1 MSDDGTQAG
10 TSDDQQQPT
19 PNPNTPNFDG
29 PFDEAKAQRLVE
41 NLRESERKLKE
52 ELATLRPK
60 AAEFDKL
67 EESKKT
73 ETQKLSEQ
81 LAVETAKR
89 EALERQALRFKVGV
103 AKGLPAELID
113 RLQGET
119 EEDLQADADK
129 LLKLVTPEAPGVPRA
144 SRTQGAPE
152 NGSPASGSNASIN
165 EAIRRAARR

>member
-60 AAEFDKL
+60 AAELDKL

-73 ETQKLSEQ
+73 ELQKLTEQ
-81 LAVETAKR
+81 LTAETAKR
-89 EALERQALRFKVGV
+89 EELERQALRFQVGV
-103 AKGLPAELID
+103 AKGVPAELID
-113 RLQGET
+113 RLKGDT
-119 EEDLQADADK
+119 EEALGADADK
-129 LLKLVTPEAPGVPRA
+129 LLALVTPEAPGVPRA
-144 SRTQGAPE
+144 SRAQGAPE
-152 NGSPASGSNASIN
+152 GGSPKGGMNDR
-165 EAIRRAARR
+165 IRQAAGYR

>member
-52 ELATLRPK
+52 ELATLRQ
-60 AAEFDKL
+60 
-67 EESKKT
+67 SKKT
-73 ETQKLSEQ
+73 ELQKLTEQ
-81 LAVETAKR
+81 LTAETAKR
-89 EALERQALRFKVGV
+89 EKLEREALRTRVGL

-129 LLKLVTPEAPGVPRA
+129 LIKLVTPEAPGVPRA

>member
-60 AAEFDKL
+60 AAELDKL

-73 ETQKLSEQ
+73 ELQKLTEQ
-81 LAVETAKR
+81 LTRKR
-89 EALERQALRFKVGV
+89 PSGRNSNVG
-103 AKGLPAELID
+103 ARTGGSGGP
-113 RLQGET
+113 QGT
-119 EEDLQADADK
+119 HR
-129 LLKLVTPEAPGVPRA
+129 P
-144 SRTQGAPE
+144 APE
-152 NGSPASGSNASIN
+152 
-165 EAIRRAARR
+165 